1 MRIILVALIAGA
13 ALLGQAPYDIVIS
26 GGRVIDPE
34 SKLDAVRYVG
44 IRGRRIESVSATP
57 LKGRTTIDAKGLV
70 VAPGFIDLH
79 AHGQDE
85 ENHRYQVRDGVT
97 TALELEVGVS
107 PAAEWY
113 ARRGKAVINYGAT
126 AGHIPAR
133 MRVMKDSGMF
143 LPRDAATNRRALV
156 EEVRAIREQIV
167 KDIDAGAL
175 GLGFGINYVPSTTR
189 EEVLDLFQIAADKQ
203 VPVSVHIR
211 HMGAIEP
218 GNAIDA
224 VQEVIADAAA
234 TGAAL
239 HIVHITSV
247 SLRLTPVTLR
257 MIEGARQRGLD
268 VTTEAYP
275 YTAAMT
281 GLETALFN
289 PGWQER
295 LGIGYKDIQWVATGE
310 RLTEESFTRY
320 RHQGG
325 SVIMHM
331 IPEEIVGLAIAH
343 PKVMIASDGLIT
355 GGKGHPR
362 GAGTFARVLGRYVRE
377 QKALSLN
384 DAIAKMSLMPAQRL
398 EKAAP
403 QMRLKGR
410 IKAGADADITIF
422 DAARVTD
429 RATFENPAQYSE
441 GIVHVLVNG
450 VPVVQDSKL
459 LDGVQPGVAIR
470 R

>member
-1 MRIILVALIAGA
+1 MRIALLALIATGTWA
-13 ALLGQAPYDIVIS
+13 QPVYDIVVN

-34 SKLDAVRYVG
+34 SKLDAIRHLG
-44 IRGRRIESVSATP
+44 IRGRSIETISATP
-57 LKGRTTIDAKGLV
+57 LKGRVAIDAKGLV

-79 AHGQDE
+79 AHGQDD

-107 PAAEWY
+107 PAADWY

-133 MRVMKDSGMF
+133 MRVMKDSGTF
-143 LPRDAATNRRALV
+143 LPRDAATNRRAIG
-156 EEVRAIREQIV
+156 EEVRAIREQIA
-167 KDIDAGAL
+167 KDIDDGAL

-189 EEVLDLFQIAADKQ
+189 EEVLDLFQIAADKA
-203 VPVSVHIR
+203 VPVFVHIR

-224 VQEVIADAAA
+224 VQEVIADAAS

-247 SLRLTPVTLR
+247 GLRLTPVCLR
-257 MIEGARQRGLD
+257 MIEGARHRGVD

-289 PGWQER
+289 AGWQER
-295 LGIGYKDIQWVATGE
+295 LGIGYKDVQWVATGE
-310 RLTEESFTRY
+310 RLTDESFARY
-320 RHQGG
+320 RQQGG
-325 SVIMHM
+325 MVIMHM
-331 IPEEIVGLAIAH
+331 IPEEIVGLAMAH
-343 PKVMIASDGLIT
+343 PRVMIASDGSIT

-398 EKAAP
+398 EKAVP

-410 IKAGADADITIF
+410 IKTGADADIAIF
-422 DAARVTD
+422 DPARVAD
-429 RATFENPAQYSE
+429 RATFENPAQYSD
-441 GIVHVLVNG
+441 GILHVLVNG
-450 VPVVQDSKL
+450 VAVVRDGKL
-459 LDGVQPGVAIR
+459 VDGAQPGVAIR

>member
-1 MRIILVALIAGA
+1 MRIALLALIATGTWA
-13 ALLGQAPYDIVIS
+13 QPVYDIVVN

-34 SKLDAVRYVG
+34 SKLDAIRHLG
-44 IRGRRIESVSATP
+44 IRGRSIETISATP
-57 LKGRTTIDAKGLV
+57 LKGRVAIDAKGLV

-79 AHGQDE
+79 AHGQDG

-107 PAAEWY
+107 PAADWY

-133 MRVMKDSGMF
+133 MRVMKDSGTF
-143 LPRDAATNRRALV
+143 LPRDAATNRRAIG
-156 EEVRAIREQIV
+156 EEVRAIREQIA
-167 KDIDAGAL
+167 KDIDDGAL

-189 EEVLDLFQIAADKQ
+189 EEVLDLFQIAADKA
-203 VPVSVHIR
+203 VPVFVHIR

-224 VQEVIADAAA
+224 VQEVIADAAS

-247 SLRLTPVTLR
+247 GLRLTPVCLR
-257 MIEGARQRGLD
+257 MIEGARHRGVD

-289 PGWQER
+289 AGWQER
-295 LGIGYKDIQWVATGE
+295 LGIGYKDVQWVATGE
-310 RLTEESFTRY
+310 RLTDESFARY
-320 RHQGG
+320 RQQGG
-325 SVIMHM
+325 MVIMHM
-331 IPEEIVGLAIAH
+331 IPEEIVGLAMAH
-343 PKVMIASDGLIT
+343 PRVMIASDGSIT

-362 GAGTFARVLGRYVRE
+362 GAGTYARVLGRYVRE

-398 EKAAP
+398 ERAVP

-410 IKAGADADITIF
+410 IKTGADADIAIF
-422 DAARVTD
+422 DPARVAD
-429 RATFENPAQYSE
+429 RATFENPAQYSD
-441 GIVHVLVNG
+441 GILHVLVNG
-450 VPVVQDSKL
+450 VAVVRDGKL
-459 LDGVQPGVAIR
+459 VDGAQPGVAIR